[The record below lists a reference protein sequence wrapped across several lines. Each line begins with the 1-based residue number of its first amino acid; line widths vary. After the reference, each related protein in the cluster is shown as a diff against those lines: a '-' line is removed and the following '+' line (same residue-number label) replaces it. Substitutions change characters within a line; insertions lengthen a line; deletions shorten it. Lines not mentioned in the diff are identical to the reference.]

1 MRFAGKTVWI
11 TGASSGIGAALAR
24 AFAADGASVILSG
37 RNAAA
42 LAEVAADCPGSRT
55 LAFDTTDFAAL
66 PGIATAAGAV
76 DILVNNAGISQRSL
90 ALDTGFDVYRT
101 VMEVDFFAPLRLTQL
116 VLPDMVARGSGAVVN
131 IASVAGKIG
140 SPLRTG
146 YCAAKHAMVGWS
158 DALRAEIAQYGVAVH
173 VVAPG
178 FVRTNV
184 AVNAIQGDGST
195 RGHSDAAIEAGISPE
210 SAAATILDGIAAGTR
225 EILVG
230 DGPEMG
236 LVRLARQRR
245 RPAVRHDGGDGPGG
259 GALAPLPLAGEATR
273 APARRVR
280 VYPNFPRG
288 DGGHLPRP
296 TPSPRAAP
304 AGASLASPASG
315 EREAYPSCPIR
326 CSADDTLNAPGSS
339 TLSWV
344 TMPSLTSIEKRWPRV
359 PMPNLLPSIVRPS
372 AVTKSALPSASIVT
386 LPAAPLLCPHAAMT
400 KASLTETQTIS
411 STPAAF
417 IASAF
422 EI

>member
-1 MRFAGKTVWI
+1 MRFADKTVWI
-11 TGASSGIGAALAR
+11 TGASSGIGAGLAR
-24 AFAADGASVILSG
+24 AFAADGATLVLSG

-42 LAEVAADCPGSRT
+42 LAGVAADCPGSRT

-116 VLPDMVARGSGAVVN
+116 VLPGMVARGSGAVVN

-158 DALRAEIAQYGVAVH
+158 DALRAEIAQYGVDVH

-178 FVRTNV
+178 FVKTNV

-210 SAAATILDGIAAGTR
+210 AAAATILDGIAAGTR

-236 LVRLARQRR
+236 LVALRGSDADRLFDMMAGMAPVVAR
-245 RPAVRHDGGDGPGG
+245 
-259 GALAPLPLAGEATR
+259 
-273 APARRVR
+273 
-280 VYPNFPRG
+280 
-288 DGGHLPRP
+288 
-296 TPSPRAAP
+296 
-304 AGASLASPASG
+304 
-315 EREAYPSCPIR
+315 
-326 CSADDTLNAPGSS
+326 
-339 TLSWV
+339 
-344 TMPSLTSIEKRWPRV
+344 
-359 PMPNLLPSIVRPS
+359 
-372 AVTKSALPSASIVT
+372 
-386 LPAAPLLCPHAAMT
+386 
-400 KASLTETQTIS
+400 
-411 STPAAF
+411 
-417 IASAF
+417 
-422 EI
+422 